1 MRRTF
6 LLTALVAASFAL
18 LAACTP
24 PPDPGMPAVSG
35 VQVSDVAN
43 ATIGNAVTSRNI
55 AIDEAF
61 RVHVAFIDADTLDVR
76 AARSLDRGQA
86 FGASSLVHDGAALT
100 QAPAVSV
107 ATSGRD
113 HVFLAFLDQDGA
125 LRVARSTDA
134 GATWSAAQVVANGP
148 FGGGESSTRQ
158 LSLTAFGARVYVAVQ
173 TMSMWLVRSDDF
185 GATFDTV
192 DTGIAPLAFWDVVVD
207 PRNGHVIVIGDYEDV
222 FYVRSSDHGLTFGP
236 VASPPDVEALYA
248 DAAIGPDGR
257 VLIASV
263 NGLERLWDIDADTWS
278 SVPSGELPQPEYAS
292 GAIDADGV
300 LHLLTRANL
309 ATAVRLSS
317 SDDGGATWATVKVAD
332 GEEHDIAAAHH
343 VRGAA
348 YLVNDGGM
356 VTYGFVPNP

>member
-6 LLTALVAASFAL
+6 LLTRLVAASFAL

-24 PPDPGMPAVSG
+24 PPDPGMPAVADIP
-35 VQVSDVAN
+35 VSDVAN
-43 ATIGNAVTSRNI
+43 ATIGNAVTSRNL
-55 AIDEAF
+55 AIDDAF
-61 RVHVAFIDADTLDVR
+61 RVHVAFVDADTLDVR

-107 ATSGRD
+107 AASGD
-113 HVFLAFLDQDGA
+113 HAFIAFLDQNDA

-134 GATWSAAQVVANGP
+134 GATWSAAQVVAIGP
-148 FGGGESSTRQ
+148 FGGGESGTGQ

-173 TMSMWLVRSDDF
+173 AMSMWLVRSDDF

-192 DTGIAPLAFWDVVVD
+192 DTGMAPLAFWDVVVD
-207 PRNGHVIVIGDYEDV
+207 PRNGHVIVVGDYEDV
-222 FYVRSSDHGLTFGP
+222 YYAKSADHGLTFGS
-236 VASPPDVEALYA
+236 VTSPPGVAVVYA
-248 DAAIGPDGR
+248 DAAMGPDGR
-257 VLIASV
+257 VLVAST
-263 NGLERLWDIDADTWS
+263 NGREQLWDIDADTWS
-278 SVPSGELPQPEYAS
+278 NVPSGELPLPEHAS

-300 LHLLTRANL
+300 LHLLTREDL

-317 SDDGGATWATVKVAD
+317 SDDDGATWDTVKVAD
-332 GEEHDIAAAHH
+332 GEEHDIAASHR

-348 YLVNDGGM
+348 YLVNDGGT